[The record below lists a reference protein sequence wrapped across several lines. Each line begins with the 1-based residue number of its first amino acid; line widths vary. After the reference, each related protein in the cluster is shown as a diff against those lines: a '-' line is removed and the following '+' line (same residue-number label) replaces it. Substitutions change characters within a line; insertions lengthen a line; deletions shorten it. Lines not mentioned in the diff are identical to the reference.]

1 LLWAIVAWVVV
12 ILGNCER
19 SFPAVISSQI
29 TIQQHYEKRHDFA
42 MEKKAIEF
50 QAFLGFGVPS
60 ILEHVEARKA
70 LSCLGVVP
78 VISVRSAD

>member
-1 LLWAIVAWVVV
+1 VKGHSQL
-12 ILGNCER
+12 
-19 SFPAVISSQI
+19 SFPPKSQYNSTMKSGMI
-29 TIQQHYEKRHDFA
+29 LPWR
-42 MEKKAIEF
+42 KKAIEF